1 MIATPWSLPKT
12 ILKKDVQVLGLWL
25 SIMDFLPAKR
35 LIKLE
40 ASGSWAC
47 FGSAVPI
54 CGPEGY
60 LDYGVHPD
68 QLILPDSPSG
78 ALIGKT
84 GGSTAGRKDGT
95 TFAIGTLCVLS
106 PLEKA
111 APLFVAVNG
120 GWRGG
125 DYKFNELKI
134 DIFEAEPI

>member
-1 MIATPWSLPKT
+1 MIANPWTLPKT
-12 ILKKDVQVLGLWL
+12 FHWKGIQVDGLWL
-25 SIMDFLPAKR
+25 SITDFLPAKR

-40 ASGSWAC
+40 ASGGWAC
-47 FGSAVPI
+47 FGPAVPK

-60 LDYGVHPD
+60 LDYGVPPD

-78 ALIGKT
+78 ALVGKT
-84 GGSTAGRKDGT
+84 GGSTAGKKDGAM
-95 TFAIGTLCVLS
+95 FAIGTMCVLS

-125 DYKFNELKI
+125 NYKFDELKI